1 MLLVFS
7 KNPNSNGQPP
17 WREPPLS
24 GMCKCAWAVN
34 YHSTSNSLTTL
45 PKSGVFHF
53 VWHSRTNIRFLSSFQ
68 PPQTISRGRKRE
80 REWSPA
86 RNESSFGFWTVRKH
100 RPPDYGPG
108 CISTPPKYSGK
119 KCSTLPGKVN
129 VESSRVGKTR
139 WMHSNTVQKENEP
152 GGILQ
157 EKLHHTQCLRK
168 MLASESGDLE
178 HD

>member
-1 MLLVFS
+1 
-7 KNPNSNGQPP
+7 
-17 WREPPLS
+17 
-24 GMCKCAWAVN
+24 MCKCAWAVN
-34 YHSTSNSLTTL
+34 YNRTSNSPTTL

-68 PPQTISRGRKRE
+68 PPQTIS

-108 CISTPPKYSGK
+108 CISTPPKHSGK

-129 VESSRVGKTR
+129 VESSRGGRRGECIQIQYRKRTSLAESYRKSCITRNVWGKCSLPRVGTWSTTSDR
-139 WMHSNTVQKENEP
+139 F
-152 GGILQ
+152 
-157 EKLHHTQCLRK
+157 LRRCA
-168 MLASESGDLE
+168 LLLNY
-178 HD
+178 HWFLFFYLT